1 MKKVLSRNFE
11 FSGFSHNFNF
21 ECINYMSDS
30 LNSQKIVLIS
40 QKTRDEIGSIAIS
53 VVFVEEKGSIAPR

>member
-1 MKKVLSRNFE
+1 
-11 FSGFSHNFNF
+11 
-21 ECINYMSDS
+21 MSDS